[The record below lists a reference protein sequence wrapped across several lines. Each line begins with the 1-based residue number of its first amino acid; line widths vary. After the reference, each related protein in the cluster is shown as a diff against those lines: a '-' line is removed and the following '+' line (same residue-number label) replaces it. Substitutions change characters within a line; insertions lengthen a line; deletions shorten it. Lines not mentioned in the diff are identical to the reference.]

1 MGTSS
6 KWHARHAAIEFVQS
20 MIFCNMFNAR
30 SFAPRIRELVLK
42 YLFDEQVE
50 VRTVA
55 SVTLAGF
62 YQCGFIQVAKEDL
75 VKIDYLQFL
84 DKNCLIDRNTFA

>member
-1 MGTSS
+1 
-6 KWHARHAAIEFVQS
+6 
-20 MIFCNMFNAR
+20 MIFYNLFNTR
-30 SFAPRIRELVLK
+30 PFASRIHKLVLK
-42 YLFDEQVE
+42 CLFDEQFE

-55 SVTLAGF
+55 SDTLAGF

-84 DKNCLIDRNTFA
+84 DKHYLIDRNIFV